1 MEQTINKLR
10 EIAAKSAKQVTNED
24 KDFIRNLAPRYG
36 VELPK
41 EKPNCKSCYVDAAV
55 AIYKAIRDTQNA
67 EQVNNPQETKE
78 PVKSQENGLKLKAG
92 MDVIWRGVRIN
103 EASATAENLRKWVN
117 NGFPIRFCDGY

>member
-1 MEQTINKLR
+1 MENKINKLR

-24 KDFIRNLAPRYG
+24 KEFIRDIAPRYG

-55 AIYKAIRDTQNA
+55 AIYKAIKDAQND
-67 EQVNNPQETKE
+67 EQVNTPQETKE
-78 PVKSQENGLKLKAG
+78 PAKSQENVLKLKDG
-92 MDVIWRGVRIN
+92 VDVIWRGVRIN
-103 EASATAENLRKWVN
+103 EASATAENLRTWVD